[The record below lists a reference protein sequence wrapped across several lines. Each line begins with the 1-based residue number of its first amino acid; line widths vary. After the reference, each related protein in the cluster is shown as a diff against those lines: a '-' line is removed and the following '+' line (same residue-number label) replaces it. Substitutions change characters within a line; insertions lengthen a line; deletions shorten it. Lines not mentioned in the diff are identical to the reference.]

1 MHTQQNRKRL
11 INKCYFYTL
20 NENITFCI
28 MVKTISSPT
37 NPLIKKIALLND
49 KAKLRKETE
58 SFVVEGK
65 KEIHMAI
72 KGGYIP
78 SVVLFNPTIST
89 YNQLY
94 GLYGEVLFTT
104 EMIEVT
110 NLVYNKI
117 AYRESTEGVMA
128 VFKQRNTALNDLAF
142 NSKSPLVLVAESPEK
157 PGNIGALLRT
167 ADAAGVD
174 AVIIANPTTDLF
186 NPNIIRSSVGTLF
199 TTQVATGSTEDVIAY
214 LKSQKLQIV
223 CATLTE
229 DAESCY
235 KMNFKT
241 PSAIVVGTESLG
253 LSDIWTNSADNNV
266 MIPMFG
272 KVDSMNVSVS
282 AAILLFE
289 AVRQRTH

>member
-1 MHTQQNRKRL
+1 
-11 INKCYFYTL
+11 
-20 NENITFCI
+20 

-37 NPLIKKIALLND
+37 HPLIKKIASLND

-65 KEIHMAI
+65 KEILMAI
-72 KGGYIP
+72 KGGYNPTVII
-78 SVVLFNPTIST
+78 FNPAISN
-89 YNQLY
+89 YNHLHD
-94 GLYGEVLFTT
+94 LYGEVLFAT

-117 AYRESTEGVMA
+117 AYRESTEGVIA
-128 VFKQRNTALNDLAF
+128 VFKQRNTSLNDLSISLK
-142 NSKSPLVLVAESPEK
+142 NPLLLVAESPEK

-174 AVIIANPTTDLF
+174 AVIVANPTTDLF

-199 TTQVATGSTEDVIAY
+199 TTQVASGSSDEVITF
-214 LKSQKLQIV
+214 LKDRRIQII
-223 CATLTE
+223 CATLSE
-229 DAESCY
+229 NAASCY
-235 KMNFKT
+235 KVDFT
-241 PSAIVVGTESLG
+241 LPSAIVVGTESSG
-253 LSDIWTNSADNNV
+253 LSDAWLNSADQIV